1 MAYRKPKRYLLTP
14 TRKHLGRAVA
24 RRSHK
29 KIAYECFDDPA
40 IRKHILRRIG
50 QEIRKEL
57 INMSSEKVKSVM
69 RMRSKVDLNTFT
81 WKRLLDEASTHAPVF
96 FYILSSATK
105 TKIKR
110 SNTQAVLGTCLAVLL
125 KHRNQSMNLVQK
137 IISLILH
144 NGNAS
149 KQVCYR

>member
-50 QEIRKEL
+50 QKIRKEL

-81 WKRLLDEASTHAPVF
+81 WKRLLDEASPQLMLLCFFFFF
-96 FYILSSATK
+96 FYKLSP
-105 TKIKR
+105 
-110 SNTQAVLGTCLAVLL
+110 
-125 KHRNQSMNLVQK
+125 H
-137 IISLILH
+137 
-144 NGNAS
+144 
-149 KQVCYR
+149 